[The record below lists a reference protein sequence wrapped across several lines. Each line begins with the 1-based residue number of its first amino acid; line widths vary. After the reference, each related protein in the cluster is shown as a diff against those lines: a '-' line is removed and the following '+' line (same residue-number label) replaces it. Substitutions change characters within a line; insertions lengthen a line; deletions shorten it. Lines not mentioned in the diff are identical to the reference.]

1 MEKVPIT
8 REGYENLK
16 KELDNILKV
25 ERPTTV
31 KAIETAR
38 AHGDLSEN
46 AEYHAAKEKQ
56 AFLESRVTELQ
67 AQIGQCDIIQID
79 QEYDRCVFGA
89 KITLEVIS
97 TGEQSCY
104 MLVGPFESAPEE
116 GRVSVTSPLGKA
128 LIGKEEGDEIRFK
141 TPGGVQEMEI
151 IEIK

>member
-8 REGYENLK
+8 SEGYENLK
-16 KELDNILKV
+16 KELNHILKV

-56 AFLESRVTELQ
+56 GFLESRITELQ
-67 AQIGQCDIIQID
+67 GQIGQSDIIQID

-97 TGEQSCY
+97 TGEQSSY
-104 MLVGPFESAPEE
+104 TLVGPYESAPEE
-116 GRVSVTSPLGKA
+116 GRVSVSSPLGKA
-128 LIGKEEGDEIRFK
+128 LIGKEEGDEIRFES
-141 TPGGVQEMEI
+141 PGGVQEMEI

>member
-1 MEKVPIT
+1 MVKVPIT

-16 KELDNILKV
+16 KELDHILKV

-56 AFLESRVTELQ
+56 GFLESRRTELQ
-67 AQIGQCDIIQID
+67 AQIGQSDIIQID

-97 TGEQSCY
+97 TGEQSSY
-104 MLVGPFESAPEE
+104 TLVGPYESAPEE
-116 GRVSVTSPLGKA
+116 GRVSVSSPLGKA

-141 TPGGVQEMEI
+141 SPGGVQELEI

>member
-16 KELDNILKV
+16 KELDHILKV
-25 ERPTTV
+25 DRPTTV

-56 AFLESRVTELQ
+56 GFLESRIIELNT
-67 AQIGQCDIIQID
+67 QIGQSEIVQVD

-89 KITLEVIS
+89 NVTLEVIS
-97 TGEQSCY
+97 TGEQNCY
-104 MLVGPFESAPEE
+104 VLVGPYESAPEE
-116 GRVSVTSPLGKA
+116 GRVSVTSPLGQA

-141 TPGGVQEMEI
+141 SPGGVQEMEI

>member
-16 KELDNILKV
+16 KELDYILKV

-56 AFLESRVTELQ
+56 GFLESRIIELNT
-67 AQIGQCDIIQID
+67 QIGQSDIVQTD

-89 KITLEVIS
+89 QITLEVIS

-104 MLVGPFESAPEE
+104 VLVGPYESAPEE

-141 TPGGVQEMEI
+141 SPGGVQEMEI